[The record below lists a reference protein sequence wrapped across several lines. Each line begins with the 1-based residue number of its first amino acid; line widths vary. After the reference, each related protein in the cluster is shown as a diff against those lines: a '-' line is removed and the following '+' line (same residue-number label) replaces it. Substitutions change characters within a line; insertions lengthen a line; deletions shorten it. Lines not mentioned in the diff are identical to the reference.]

1 METEKV
7 REKRTFSSSK
17 HTVWKKKKSQ
27 IIQKEVKHVTWGI
40 LLERKA
46 GCN

>member
-17 HTVWKKKKSQ
+17 HTVWKKKIADNSKGSKTCDLGNITGEKS
-27 IIQKEVKHVTWGI
+27 
-40 LLERKA
+40 RM
-46 GCN
+46 